1 MPTTIT
7 IYPAKVQVQSTGTE
21 GSANLQTLAAAVTA
35 NSANNAL
42 YQYNLPEANSLH
54 PATDLQT
61 LFPGLKLQNT
71 PDVDTLHP
79 AELIKQYRPEA
90 ERDDHLI
97 ILSPGEEHHILN
109 TLAESE
115 LLNTFS
121 QLTILAH
128 DEPMYEQAQP
138 ASATL
143 SWLEAQGFELSARDD
158 EDADWPRWHLARNPL
173 QSTLDA
179 VKKEKTALAETLQQ
193 RDQQVEKLQ
202 AECHEQK
209 QRTEQLQSENQS
221 LKEARQKLKGEA
233 ENSSKRIGELEG
245 QLEHKNTEVGR
256 LTENNSALTEK
267 LQEAEKALDREK
279 TAHGEATKVSE
290 DYKKQLQQRNQKV
303 EKLQA
308 ELHEQKQ
315 RTEQLQS
322 ENQSL
327 KEARQKL
334 TAETENSSKRIGELE
349 AQLEHRSTELAGLNQ
364 QLEQARGDQQQLQE
378 QLANQS
384 NTQSALKTLQE
395 RMDYL
400 FGQNTLQLEQAA
412 NALGQHV
419 SQTAQH
425 TATEIESGLAL
436 QQQLGP
442 DAPALSPAESGLP
455 KSAALHLAR
464 QLKSQPYDLIIE
476 LGSGATTHF
485 MAHTL
490 RNAYKT
496 GQQTADQK
504 KLSHVVEASDEDL
517 PKRILSL
524 EHSRSRYN
532 QLNEQLKNSGL
543 SGYVHLQFT
552 PLVPFPY
559 QGKEPLFYDCANRL
573 QHLSQI
579 LDGRQANILVM
590 VNQPEDGSGPDPKAA
605 LPALLQYLSSHKLE
619 VVFNAQ
625 ANPDLRG
632 HWLNLMQE
640 RGLEHTEA
648 KAFGAEPL
656 QHITV
661 NP

>member
-1 MPTTIT
+1 M
-7 IYPAKVQVQSTGTE
+7 
-21 GSANLQTLAAAVTA
+21 
-35 NSANNAL
+35 
-42 YQYNLPEANSLH
+42 
-54 PATDLQT
+54 
-61 LFPGLKLQNT
+61 
-71 PDVDTLHP
+71 
-79 AELIKQYRPEA
+79 
-90 ERDDHLI
+90 
-97 ILSPGEEHHILN
+97 
-109 TLAESE
+109 
-115 LLNTFS
+115 
-121 QLTILAH
+121 
-128 DEPMYEQAQP
+128 
-138 ASATL
+138 
-143 SWLEAQGFELSARDD
+143 
-158 EDADWPRWHLARNPL
+158 
-173 QSTLDA
+173 
-179 VKKEKTALAETLQQ
+179 
-193 RDQQVEKLQ
+193 
-202 AECHEQK
+202 
-209 QRTEQLQSENQS
+209 
-221 LKEARQKLKGEA
+221 
-233 ENSSKRIGELEG
+233 
-245 QLEHKNTEVGR
+245 
-256 LTENNSALTEK
+256 
-267 LQEAEKALDREK
+267 
-279 TAHGEATKVSE
+279 
-290 DYKKQLQQRNQKV
+290 
-303 EKLQA
+303 
-308 ELHEQKQ
+308 
-315 RTEQLQS
+315 
-322 ENQSL
+322 
-327 KEARQKL
+327 
-334 TAETENSSKRIGELE
+334 
-349 AQLEHRSTELAGLNQ
+349 NQ